1 MRGHDLTVFVQQ
13 PVQTDAGSA
22 AVTMLH
28 LHEVELCEPVNRVSL
43 LIRKLKALPFL
54 KMKLQADQ
62 KYNQPVD
69 NAHFF
74 ISFLFESSP
83 DWKGPIFKY
92 ETLIRFEIVAWLNLY
107 SFSVFRKC
115 TTNGC
120 VCDLSSQDYNTRR
133 LFCFHLF
140 SPSGKCFQL
149 VAHFFG
155 S

>member
-1 MRGHDLTVFVQQ
+1 MRGHDLPVFVQQ

-74 ISFLFESSP
+74 HLL
-83 DWKGPIFKY
+83 
-92 ETLIRFEIVAWLNLY
+92 LI
-107 SFSVFRKC
+107 
-115 TTNGC
+115 
-120 VCDLSSQDYNTRR
+120 
-133 LFCFHLF
+133 
-140 SPSGKCFQL
+140 
-149 VAHFFG
+149 
-155 S
+155 